1 MTTSDDL
8 ASTPLGVAL
17 DGDLLIEAS
26 AGTGKTYALTT
37 LVARAVVEAQI
48 GIHQLLVVTFTVAAT
63 GELRQRIRRTLQEA
77 AAGQQSGNGASSAQA
92 RELRQRW
99 ERRGIDRGDAAGRL
113 RRAVQ
118 DLDRATILTI
128 HGLCQRLLTDF
139 AFDGAI
145 PFGMDVSGDDTPAVA
160 AAVRD
165 FWRRRVAPAPAR
177 LLQHAPALAPALL
190 EWVGRLHPKHL
201 LIRGADDDLADLE
214 ASFELR
220 EGAWRAEFDAVGRA
234 WPAHGEDFLAALG
247 SLRWYK
253 NSGAKLARVCK
264 AAQRAFAA
272 NDPGRLPLA
281 DSGYLSRSKLS
292 SILLRRPPQTLPD
305 NPLLDHFERLGAAAA
320 EVEPIAAR
328 WVRALR
334 RDLLED
340 VREHLRAKAWE
351 ERRLSFND
359 LLTETAR
366 ALEGPAGG
374 VMAERI
380 RERFPLALV
389 DEFQDTDGLQ
399 VDILKRIYPP
409 RAAAS
414 APREAPAPTGLIIVG
429 DPKQSIFR
437 FRGADVFAYLAAKRR
452 AKRTLPLRR
461 NYRSTP
467 TLVSA
472 VNAVFK
478 RPHPFLLPELP
489 FEAALPKPASGSGEG
504 LVLPPGYAPA
514 PLQLRLAAAG
524 DSLVMDEARD
534 LAAAGAASEIAEL
547 LQLAEAGRVLRDGE
561 PLAGGDIAVLVRTS
575 AQGQATA
582 AALRARGV
590 QSVEM
595 GDVGLFETPQAAQM
609 HLLLLALADPTA
621 YRGAARRRGALAAD
635 AFGLQLHDLE
645 RLSTDGR
652 VWGDW
657 ETRLRQWRE
666 VWRSSGVAALIRRI
680 LFTAPTHCAER
691 MLRLPDG
698 PRQLTNMLHLAEL
711 LQRAETSERLPP
723 AGLVEW
729 LAHKRRG
736 AGQGDEEAQLRLESD
751 DRLVKVVTVHRAK
764 GLEYPVVFCPFAW
777 YRRRPRREDTAQYH
791 EQSGSYREVLDLA
804 PTDDAHE
811 REYAEDQAEELR
823 LLYVALTRAQHRCV
837 VTWVRAKGHE
847 RSPLAWLLL
856 GCDAVGDDP
865 AAADQQNRRAV
876 RKLSG
881 DAWRRKLQALEAAHP
896 GAIAV
901 TDLAPAPPAAP
912 PVPGAAPSPAKARSL
927 DRRLRRVRQMTSYS
941 ALAGGSGAA
950 ASLAEHLEVARPDHD
965 QREDVALAD
974 AEQDEAA
981 HPEPAAPGAER
992 LDAFTFPRGRRV
1004 GRCLHALFEDCSK
1017 PGVERPGT
1025 DLQSRA
1031 RELLPKFG
1039 IEPRWAPV
1047 ASAIVAN
1054 VRATPLR
1061 EPGESSFRLSDLR
1074 AAVVE
1079 MEFHLPV
1086 VGLDRPR
1093 LGGCLKAHGYPDPFA
1108 QAAATIDGY
1117 LRGFI
1122 DLVAEHQ
1129 GRYYVVDY
1137 KSNWLGGDAAAYG
1150 QAPVRRA
1157 VYENGYHLQYLI
1169 YLVALHRH
1177 LRLRLPDY
1185 DYDRHLGGAFYLFVR
1200 AMTPQRPAAG
1210 VYFDRPSRACIEAI
1224 DACFG
1229 ATA

>member
-1 MTTSDDL
+1 MTTSDAP
-8 ASTPLGVAL
+8 ASTPLDVSL

-37 LVARAVVEAQI
+37 LAARAVVEAQI

-77 AAGQQSGNGASSAQA
+77 AGHESGGGESSAQA
-92 RELRQRW
+92 RQLHQHW
-99 ERRGIDRGDAAGRL
+99 ARRGIDRGDAAARL

-145 PFGMDVSGDDTPAVA
+145 PFGIDVSGDDAPAVA

-165 FWRRRVAPAPAR
+165 FWRRRVAPAPTR
-177 LLQHAPALAPALL
+177 LLEQVPALAPSVLA
-190 EWVGRLHPKHL
+190 EWVGKLHPKRL
-201 LIRGADDDLADLE
+201 SIRGADDDRAELE
-214 ASFELR
+214 VSFEQR
-220 EGAWRAEFDAVGRA
+220 EGAWRTEFAAVGRA
-234 WPAHGEDFLAALG
+234 WTAHGEDFLAALG
-247 SLRWYK
+247 NLRWRK
-253 NSGAKLARVCK
+253 NSEAKLARVRT
-264 AAQRAFAA
+264 AAQRAFAV
-272 NDPGRLPLA
+272 NDPGFLPLA
-281 DSGYLSRSKLS
+281 ESGYLGRAGLS
-292 SILLRRPPQTLPD
+292 SILLRRPPQTLPE
-305 NPLLDHFERLGAAAA
+305 NPLLDHFDRLGAAAA
-320 EVEPIAAR
+320 EVAPIAAR
-328 WVRALR
+328 WARALR
-334 RDLLED
+334 RELLED
-340 VREHLRAKAWE
+340 VRENLCAKAWE

-366 ALEGPAGG
+366 ALAGRAG
-374 VMAERI
+374 RRMAERI

-409 RAAAS
+409 SAAAP
-414 APREAPAPTGLIIVG
+414 APREAPAAAGLIIVG

-437 FRGADVFAYLAAKRR
+437 FRGADVFAYLEAKRR

-478 RPHPFLLPELP
+478 RPAPFLLPELA
-489 FEAALPKPASGSGEG
+489 FQAALAQPASGNGEG
-504 LVLPPGYAPA
+504 LVLPRSYAPA
-514 PLQLRLAAAG
+514 PLQLRLAVAG
-524 DSLVMDEARD
+524 DSMVMDEARD
-534 LAAAGAASEIAEL
+534 LAAAGAASEIAKL
-547 LQLAEAGRVLRDGE
+547 LQLAETGRVLRDGE
-561 PLAGGDIAVLVRTS
+561 PLTGGDIAVLVRTS

-595 GDVGLFETPQAAQM
+595 GDVGLFETPQAVQM
-609 HLLLLALADPTA
+609 HRLLLALADPTA

-652 VWGDW
+652 AWADW

-711 LQRAETSERLPP
+711 LQRAETGERLPP

-736 AGQGDEEAQLRLESD
+736 ARRGDEEAQLRLESD

-764 GLEYPVVFCPFAW
+764 GLEFPIVFCPFAW
-777 YRRRPRREDTAQYH
+777 YRRRPWREETAQYH

-804 PTDDAHE
+804 PTDDAYE
-811 REYAEDQAEELR
+811 REYTEDQAEELR

-847 RSPLAWLLL
+847 RSSLAWLLL
-856 GCDAVGDDP
+856 GGGEVGDDP
-865 AAADQQNRRAV
+865 AEADRMNRRAV

-881 DAWRRKLQALEAAHP
+881 EAWRRNLQALEAAHP

-901 TDLAPAPPAAP
+901 TDLAPTPPAAP
-912 PVPGAAPSPAKARSL
+912 PAPGVAPLPAKARSL
-927 DRRLRRVRQMTSYS
+927 RRRLRRVRQMTSYS

-974 AEQDEAA
+974 ADETEAA
-981 HPEPAAPGAER
+981 HAEPTAPGAVR

-1004 GRCLHALFEDCSK
+1004 GRCLHALFEDFSK
-1017 PGVERPGT
+1017 PGVEQPGM
-1025 DLQSRA
+1025 DLQSRC

-1039 IEPRWAPV
+1039 IELRWAPV

-1061 EPGESSFRLSDLR
+1061 EPGASSFRLSDLR

-1086 VGLDRPR
+1086 VGLDRR
-1093 LGGCLKAHGYPDPFA
+1093 SLGGCLKAHGYPDPFA

-1177 LRLRLPDY
+1177 LRLRRPDY

-1200 AMTPQRPAAG
+1200 AMTPERPAAG
-1210 VYFDRPSRACIEAI
+1210 VYFDRPPRACIEAI

-1229 ATA
+1229 AAA